1 MRMDGGIIVSEIA
14 RVNIVI
20 LKSAAGLR
28 NNAYPTA
35 TTWTCWWWKKKVG
48 MISVCRNRRL
58 GNFKCV

>member
-1 MRMDGGIIVSEIA
+1 MDGGIIMSEIA

-35 TTWTCWWWKKKVG
+35 QDMDVLVVEEESMDVIG
-48 MISVCRNRRL
+48 V
-58 GNFKCV
+58 